1 MESRMHL
8 PLVWSMKKMWFLK
21 PMIRSPVLLRKQ
33 AADSDLSW
41 RSLLL
46 SSPSSSTVFLP
57 CSSTLIFFLPGSSCK
72 IFSSISN
79 LSIKISVTR
88 CLFSSQILITPF
100 KLKVYAWSMSIHKWL
115 NVELHVQD
123 SWNIMKMT
131 NPLSLSESKILLFIF
146 NTGCNHK
153 CVFNNTLNFLW

>member
-1 MESRMHL
+1 MKTQNYKEKFKDTKYSELVIQNSTLQTWVTGTCRQQSRMPI

-21 PMIRSPVLLRKQ
+21 PMMRSPVLLRKQ
-33 AADSDLSW
+33 AADRDLSW
-41 RSLLL
+41 KALLL

-72 IFSSISN
+72 MFSSISN

-100 KLKVYAWSMSIHKWL
+100 KLKVHARSS
-115 NVELHVQD
+115 
-123 SWNIMKMT
+123 
-131 NPLSLSESKILLFIF
+131 LFIIDW
-146 NTGCNHK
+146 
-153 CVFNNTLNFLW
+153 TLNYMILET